1 MLSLAAAGRL
11 ILSCWR
17 DVPARFTFH
26 MFKKILIA
34 NRGEIAVRVIRACHE
49 MGIAAVAVYS
59 DVDRAALHVRKA
71 DEAYPIGAAAAP
83 ESYLNI
89 GKILDVAARSGADA
103 IHPGYGFLSENAK
116 FARACADAG
125 VKFIGPTAAA
135 MDAMASKT
143 QARRAMERAD
153 VPIVPG
159 TSRGLESFEQAEQVA
174 ARIGYPVMLKA
185 AAGGGG
191 KGMRLVHA
199 PQDLKLALEGARS
212 EAERSF
218 GDSEVYI
225 EKAILNPRHIEM
237 QIFADEHG
245 NTVYLGERECSIQRR
260 HQKVVEEAPS
270 PIVDPDM
277 RRRMGEV
284 AVRVAQAAGYTNA
297 GTVEFLVDQS
307 LSDQPLS
314 DRPIN
319 DQPINDQPIND
330 QTKNFYFLEM
340 NTRLQVE
347 HPVTELVTGLDLV
360 HLQIRIAAGER
371 LPFTQDDVQI
381 RGHAIECR
389 IYAEDPDNNYF
400 PSPGKITLLLA
411 PSGPGIRRD
420 SGMYEGWTVP
430 MDYDP
435 LLAKLIGYGSD
446 RDQAIARLSRALNEY
461 FVGGIKTNISL
472 FRRILHDPDFR
483 AAKLDTGFLDR
494 MLQRKEMADESHPD
508 TDAAEVAAIA
518 AGVFAVLDSTSAAGG
533 SPASRGTSHGDSS
546 SNWKVASRREAMRD

>member
-1 MLSLAAAGRL
+1 
-11 ILSCWR
+11 
-17 DVPARFTFH
+17 

-34 NRGEIAVRVIRACHE
+34 NRGEIAVRVVRACHE

-71 DEAYPIGAAAAP
+71 DEAYPIGAAAAS

-89 GKILDVAARSGADA
+89 PKILDAAARSGADA

-125 VKFIGPTAAA
+125 IKFIGPTAAA
-135 MDAMASKT
+135 MDAMGSKT
-143 QARRAMERAD
+143 KARQAMERAG
-153 VPIVPG
+153 VPCVPG
-159 TSRGLESFEQAEQVA
+159 TSRGVESFEQAEEIA

-191 KGMRLVHA
+191 KGMRLVEA
-199 PQDLKLALEGARS
+199 PRDLRSALEGARS

-225 EKAILNPRHIEM
+225 EKAIINPRHIEM
-237 QIFADEHG
+237 QVLADEHG
-245 NTVYLGERECSIQRR
+245 NTVYLGERECSLQRR
-260 HQKVVEEAPS
+260 HQKVIEEAPS
-270 PIVDPDM
+270 PVVDADM
-277 RRRMGEV
+277 RRSMGEV
-284 AVRVAQAAGYTNA
+284 AVRVAQAANYTNA
-297 GTVEFLVDQS
+297 GTVEFLVDQ
-307 LSDQPLS
+307 QG
-314 DRPIN
+314 N
-319 DQPINDQPIND
+319 DQD
-330 QTKNFYFLEM
+330 KKFYFLEM

-360 HLQIRIAAGER
+360 HLQIRIAAGGK
-371 LPFTQDDVQI
+371 LPFTQEQVVI

-400 PSPGKITLLLA
+400 PSPGKITLLLL

-435 LLAKLIGYGSD
+435 LLAKLIGYGTD
-446 RDQAIARLSRALNEY
+446 REQAISRLTRALNEY

-472 FRRILHDPDFR
+472 FRRILSDPDFR
-483 AAKLDTGFLDR
+483 AAKMDTGFLDR
-494 MLQRKEMADESHPD
+494 LLKQKRTEAPADPKTIE
-508 TDAAEVAAIA
+508 AAVIA
-518 AGVFAVLDSTSAAGG
+518 AGIFSVLGAAGAGTGERTTADG
-533 SPASRGTSHGDSS
+533 SASDKPKPA
-546 SNWKVASRREAMRD
+546 SNWKGASRREALR

>member
-1 MLSLAAAGRL
+1 
-11 ILSCWR
+11 
-17 DVPARFTFH
+17 

-49 MGIAAVAVYS
+49 IGIAAAAVYS
-59 DVDRAALHVRKA
+59 DVDRASLHVRKA
-71 DEAYPIGAAAAP
+71 DEAYPIGAAVAA

-89 GKILDVAARSGADA
+89 AKILDAAARSGADA
-103 IHPGYGFLSENAK
+103 IHPGYGFLSENAR
-116 FARACADAG
+116 FAQACADAG

-135 MDAMASKT
+135 MNAMGSKT
-143 QARRAMERAD
+143 QARQAMERAG
-153 VPIVPG
+153 VSIVPG

-199 PQDLKLALEGARS
+199 AEELKPALDSARS

-225 EKAILNPRHIEM
+225 EKAIVNPRHIEM
-237 QIFADEHG
+237 QILADEHG

-270 PIVDPDM
+270 PIVGADM

-297 GTVEFLVDQS
+297 GTVEFLVDAQ
-307 LSDQPLS
+307 
-314 DRPIN
+314 
-319 DQPINDQPIND
+319 
-330 QTKNFYFLEM
+330 KNFYFLEM

-360 HLQIRIAAGER
+360 QLQIRIAAGER
-371 LPFTQDDVQI
+371 LPFQQDDVQI

-446 RDQAIARLSRALNEY
+446 REQAIGRLTRALDEY

-472 FRRILHDPDFR
+472 FRRILRDSDFC
-483 AAKLDTGFLDR
+483 AGKLDTGFLDR
-494 MLQRKEMADESHPD
+494 MLKRKEEEPADPN
-508 TDAAEVAAIA
+508 AAGVAAIA
-518 AGVFAVLDSTSAAGG
+518 AGLFAAFDSRTTNGSKSAADQ
-533 SPASRGTSHGDSS
+533 AA
-546 SNWKVASRREAMRD
+546 NWKSAARREGLR

>member
-1 MLSLAAAGRL
+1 
-11 ILSCWR
+11 
-17 DVPARFTFH
+17 

-59 DVDRAALHVRKA
+59 EVDRASLHVRKA
-71 DEAYPIGAAAAP
+71 DEAYPIGPASAA

-89 GKILDVAARSGADA
+89 RKILDVAERSGADA

-116 FARACADAG
+116 FALACADAG

-135 MDAMASKT
+135 MDAMGSKT
-143 QARRAMERAD
+143 RARQAMERAG
-153 VPIVPG
+153 VPFVPG
-159 TSRGLESFEQAEQVA
+159 TSRGLESLEQAEQVA
-174 ARIGYPVMLKA
+174 ARIGYPIMLKA

-199 PQDLKLALEGARS
+199 AEELKSALDGARS
-212 EAERSF
+212 EAERAF
-218 GDSEVYI
+218 GDNEVYI

-237 QIFADEHG
+237 QVLADEHG
-245 NTVYLGERECSIQRR
+245 NTVYLGERECSLQRR

-270 PIVDPDM
+270 PIVDREM

-284 AVRVAQAAGYTNA
+284 AVRVAQTAGYTNA
-297 GTVEFLVDQS
+297 GTVEFLVDQE
-307 LSDQPLS
+307 
-314 DRPIN
+314 
-319 DQPINDQPIND
+319 
-330 QTKNFYFLEM
+330 KNFYFLEM

-360 HLQIRIAAGER
+360 HLQIHIANGER
-371 LPFTQDDVQI
+371 LPFTQDAVHI

-400 PSPGKITLLLA
+400 PSPGKITLLLL

-435 LLAKLIGYGSD
+435 LLAKLIGYGTD
-446 RDQAIARLSRALNEY
+446 REQAIGRLTRALNEY

-472 FRRILHDPDFR
+472 FRRILSNPDFR

-494 MLQRKEMADESHPD
+494 LLKERVDAVDQPPDAD
-508 TDAAEVAAIA
+508 TTNVAVIA
-518 AGVFAVLDSTSAAGG
+518 AGIFAALGASAA
-533 SPASRGTSHGDSS
+533 SS
-546 SNWKVASRREAMRD
+546 GERVSNDDTNKKSVTANWKRAALGEALR